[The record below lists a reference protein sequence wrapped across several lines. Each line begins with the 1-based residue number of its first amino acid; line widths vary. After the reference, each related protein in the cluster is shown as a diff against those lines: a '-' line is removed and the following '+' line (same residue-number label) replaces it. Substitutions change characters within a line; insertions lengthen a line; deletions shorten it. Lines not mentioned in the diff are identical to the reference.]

1 MSRSSFVFYS
11 KRCVFAVY
19 LLVSLLA
26 IVPAHSHCHSL
37 ASNTS
42 LSGPMP
48 NSAIRNCSPAPLDTW
63 ASGCVP
69 QTAVVVPVRVVIW
82 WKLAKNRVVF
92 AKFHHRDA
100 CKYTHILR
108 EQTKNPKLVR
118 YYDSSGCLVT
128 YSDGLFVDRFSQ
140 KSPDTLQYGWKETA
154 NDQLSVRF
162 DRTKKMPSPNY
173 YAIGFS
179 VRQLLQAVPVVL
191 FSIII
196 IIDYDIS
203 AKTLIRYYPLNTTR
217 EHYVI
222 LGHMPHVSV

>member
-1 MSRSSFVFYS
+1 MCFC
-11 KRCVFAVY
+11 CVFAGFALSY
-19 LLVSLLA
+19 CTSSFSL
-26 IVPAHSHCHSL
+26 SL
-37 ASNTS
+37 IGVERS

-82 WKLAKNRVVF
+82 WKLVKNRAVF

-100 CKYTHILR
+100 RKYTHILR

-140 KSPDTLQYGWKETA
+140 KSPDTLQYGWRETA

-162 DRTKKMPSPNY
+162 DRTKKN
-173 YAIGFS
+173 AIT
-179 VRQLLQAVPVVL
+179 QLLCNRIFRPTTTASSPCSVVL
-191 FSIII
+191 YYYYRLWYFRQNSDKIL
-196 IIDYDIS
+196 S
-203 AKTLIRYYPLNTTR
+203 A
-217 EHYVI
+217 
-222 LGHMPHVSV
+222 